1 MKRALLIAGPTASG
15 KSAMALD
22 VAAQRNGI
30 IINTDSMQVYRELR
44 ILTAR
49 PNEEEE
55 AQAPHRLYG
64 MMNGAHACSA
74 KEWATLAENEIKIAW
89 EHGQFPILVGGTGM
103 YFKTLLEG
111 MAEIPE
117 INPNIRADVRL
128 RAKVEGAEALHA
140 ELSKVDPSIADRL
153 EPADSQRISRALE
166 VFLSTGKPLS
176 EWHKDTRPGFLDQYD
191 QAGEVDKI
199 VLDWPR
205 DVLYE
210 RCDKRFDI
218 MIDQGA
224 LEEVEKLMA
233 MQLDPTLPIMKSL
246 GVPSLISYLQGNMSI
261 DAALEEAKMLTRRF
275 AKRQLTWFRNQF
287 SDWKRHSTQ

>member
-191 QAGEVDKI
+191 QVGEVDKI

-210 RCDKRFDI
+210 RCDKRFDM

-287 SDWKRHSTQ
+287 SDWKRHTTQ

>member
-22 VAAQRNGI
+22 IAAQKNGV
-30 IINTDSMQVYRELR
+30 IINADSMQVYKELR

-49 PNEEEE
+49 PSEEEE

-74 KEWATLAENEIKIAW
+74 KEWATLAENEIKTAW
-89 EHGQFPILVGGTGM
+89 KHGQFPILVGGTGM
-103 YFKTLLEG
+103 YFKTLLAG
-111 MAEIPE
+111 MAEIPD
-117 INPNIRADVRL
+117 IDPDIRTDVRQ
-128 RAKVEGAEALHA
+128 RAETEGAEALHA
-140 ELSKVDPSIADRL
+140 ELKKVDPSTAGRL
-153 EPADSQRISRALE
+153 EPGDSQRISRALE

-191 QAGEVDKI
+191 QASEVEKI

-205 DVLYE
+205 GVLYG
-210 RCDKRFDI
+210 RCDTRFDM

-246 GVPSLISYLQGNMSI
+246 GVPSLISYLHGNKNL

-287 SDWKRHSTQ
+287 CDWNRQNAQ